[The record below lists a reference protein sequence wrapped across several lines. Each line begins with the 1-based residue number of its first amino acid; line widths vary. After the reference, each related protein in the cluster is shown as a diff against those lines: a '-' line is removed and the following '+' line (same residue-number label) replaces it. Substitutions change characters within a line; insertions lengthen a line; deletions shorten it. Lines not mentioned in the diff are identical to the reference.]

1 MWMCMYACRW
11 DAHTHTNEIERERE
25 RVEANDML
33 RTAVALAVS
42 LSLERLQPNY
52 TRWENSK
59 IPHSS
64 TRLLKWHKLYTPF
77 LRNFLSNEQ
86 TQPNIPHTHT
96 HLHIVCIRINSICP
110 SYFTLS
116 FSIEW
121 SCEKAKEQARTDS
134 NCMHCRWWWCW
145 FAYFS
150 ANEPNVINCSPYAM
164 YLAQK
169 RIIIFIDMLL
179 FHLLAWFYFSSFSS
193 IPHVHF
199 LFHLCVLFLLPFLRC
214 A

>member
-1 MWMCMYACRW
+1 MRRT
-11 DAHTHTNEIERERE
+11 HTHQRDRERERE
-25 RVEANDML
+25 SGSEWYVKNSSGIGRIV
-33 RTAVALAVS
+33 VARA
-42 LSLERLQPNY
+42 P
-52 TRWENSK
+52 
-59 IPHSS
+59 S
-64 TRLLKWHKLYTPF
+64 TQLYTMGKFKDSSFKHPVAQMAQTIHTIF
-77 LRNFLSNEQ
+77 KKFSEQ
-86 TQPNIPHTHT
+86 WANTTEHSTHT

-121 SCEKAKEQARTDS
+121 SYEKAKEQARTDS